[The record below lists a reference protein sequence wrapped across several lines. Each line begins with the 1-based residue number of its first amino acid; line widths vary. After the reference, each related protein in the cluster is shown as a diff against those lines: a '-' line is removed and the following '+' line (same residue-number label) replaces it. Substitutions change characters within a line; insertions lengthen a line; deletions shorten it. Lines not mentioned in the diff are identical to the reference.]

1 MWRFIITL
9 KLVDWR
15 DERRP
20 GRVVF
25 AAVRCEKDN
34 CHSTRFRMLIF

>member
-1 MWRFIITL
+1 MTL
-9 KLVDWR
+9 KLVVRR

-34 CHSTRFRMLIF
+34 CCWTRFRMLIF